1 MNRSYG
7 ALALLLL
14 LSRTLAEANE
24 VHFNPCGEDLQC
36 TGAGERC
43 CMLGPPPAP
52 PTGSC
57 CVPKDCVMK
66 VTIAGPFSTCKD
78 RRTTAIPSP
87 TTVEMNGAYLIS
99 DPATGKHRPSAPFAH
114 RGKYIDVYSFNIS
127 TRYSEV
133 YWTMQPPVP
142 LPPSFVAEFDG
153 KPVVITGYEV
163 DSVRT
168 VRRAVPLTGVNG
180 EEEYEEY
187 EEESVPITQ
196 QYNHHHN
203 AYVLGKSATMV
214 NVGPAGSKKVP
225 RHGGLPS
232 RWEPRTVV
240 DPSSSN
246 TSPAASAASPQVA
259 TAAFIVDGNGGEYRQ
274 SLHATAA
281 GYVEETTT
289 NA

>member
-1 MNRSYG
+1 
-7 ALALLLL
+7 
-14 LSRTLAEANE
+14 
-24 VHFNPCGEDLQC
+24 
-36 TGAGERC
+36 
-43 CMLGPPPAP
+43 
-52 PTGSC
+52 
-57 CVPKDCVMK
+57 
-66 VTIAGPFSTCKD
+66 
-78 RRTTAIPSP
+78 
-87 TTVEMNGAYLIS
+87 MNGAYLIS
-99 DPATGKHRPSAPFAH
+99 DPATGKHRPAAPFAH

-187 EEESVPITQ
+187 EEESVPITR

-240 DPSSSN
+240 DPSSSD